1 MLKENETYLDSINGK
16 VAQFMATFEEIS
28 TSIINSEFV
37 KGVVDSGSGILGFLN
52 NVIQTLN
59 AIPSI
64 AGVAF
69 GALATKDIGYYNE
82 KHPYSD
88 RVTSGYSVMGNHG
101 RECARETTP
110 ATGNENGMSRHKPR
124 GYVLAAPFERG

>member
-52 NVIQTLN
+52 AEGKRNLPGFDQ
-59 AIPSI
+59 
-64 AGVAF
+64 
-69 GALATKDIGYYNE
+69 
-82 KHPYSD
+82 
-88 RVTSGYSVMGNHG
+88 R
-101 RECARETTP
+101 
-110 ATGNENGMSRHKPR
+110 
-124 GYVLAAPFERG
+124 